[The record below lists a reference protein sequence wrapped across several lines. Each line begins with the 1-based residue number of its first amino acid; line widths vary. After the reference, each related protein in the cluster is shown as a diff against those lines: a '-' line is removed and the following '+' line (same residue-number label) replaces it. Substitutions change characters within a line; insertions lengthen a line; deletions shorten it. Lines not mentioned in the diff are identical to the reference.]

1 MKRSA
6 IPENSDVSTSS
17 SNKTFLIV
25 AITIG
30 ALIVLGLLL
39 FFGKQFVGKAIA
51 TTTVTTL
58 TQGSTASIPIT
69 VQMGTSQARSYYF
82 ELVVT
87 GVSLCSGT
95 NLASGVS
102 ISSGYASGFNPRARC
117 NAANGVLTFQ
127 DSFVPPM
134 NDLAAPGPT
143 AEVTLATISFTVP
156 TINQITFHFNTLEV
170 TNENGAQ
177 VISGQ
182 SDIVLPVTSG
192 EIMAPFSLTSSAFA
206 NSVLSTRYTCG
217 GASMSPPL
225 TIQNIPASTTSLT
238 LIMDDLDASNTAS
251 NKLTHWLMFNIPRG
265 TATEI
270 TIPES
275 SSPWIVGTNDLDVL
289 GYSAPCPDMSATHN
303 YRVRVYALDSSF
315 SISTSPENE
324 GDPDPIIKKEDLL
337 SAMGIS
343 DEATSAA
350 GHVLGIAMLS
360 GAYTRT
366 AVAGRCGDG
375 NIDVNLAEQC
385 DGTNLNEETCLSKG
399 FGGGALSCFPSSQSN
414 RCTFDTSACT
424 TICGNG
430 VREGSEQC
438 DDGNTANGDGC
449 SSTCTTEVEC
459 PASGICSSVED
470 LFARLTQDQRIT
482 LCTANGITATTC
494 PGTPT
499 FNANIN
505 GDDVIDDRDA
515 LFIFQAIEAKQSVY
529 NYCGAANQ
537 PPCVFDDR
545 AICEDVSYVWT
556 EDTRITNPPALP
568 TSATSTQLNTAGIIC
583 GSLEANSE

>member
-117 NAANGVLTFQ
+117 NAAGVLTFE
-127 DSFVPPM
+127 DTFSPPM
-134 NDLAAPGPT
+134 DDLAAPGPT
-143 AEVTLATISFTVP
+143 GEVTLTTISFTVP

-182 SDIVLPVTSG
+182 NDIVLPVTSG
-192 EIMAPFSLTSSAFA
+192 GTTTAAFSLTSTAFT

-366 AVAGRCGDG
+366 AVAGRC
-375 NIDVNLAEQC
+375 
-385 DGTNLNEETCLSKG
+385 
-399 FGGGALSCFPSSQSN
+399 
-414 RCTFDTSACT
+414 
-424 TICGNG
+424 
-430 VREGSEQC
+430 
-438 DDGNTANGDGC
+438 
-449 SSTCTTEVEC
+449 
-459 PASGICSSVED
+459 
-470 LFARLTQDQRIT
+470 
-482 LCTANGITATTC
+482 
-494 PGTPT
+494 
-499 FNANIN
+499 
-505 GDDVIDDRDA
+505 
-515 LFIFQAIEAKQSVY
+515 
-529 NYCGAANQ
+529 
-537 PPCVFDDR
+537 
-545 AICEDVSYVWT
+545 
-556 EDTRITNPPALP
+556 
-568 TSATSTQLNTAGIIC
+568 
-583 GSLEANSE
+583 